1 MAGKLYMPVKAP
13 TLCSLVLRIG
23 VVLAVLMVL
32 VLIVHVEGGL
42 VDTHTGERPDLL
54 GCLYFVLV
62 TVTTVG
68 YGDIV
73 PVGTMSRLTDAF
85 LLTPVRVLAIFA
97 FVGTAYQLIIQRF
110 REEYR
115 MKRAVEKLHDHV
127 LVCGFG
133 NTGRVA
139 AQELLLQGTPADQIV
154 VLDTDES
161 VLADAAEMGLI
172 AVHGDPSREHVLQS
186 VAIERATHVLICP
199 GRDDT
204 AVLIALTT
212 QTLNPDARLIA
223 MCLEEEN
230 VKVLL
235 RAGVETIISRASAG
249 GNMMAAATRR
259 AHLVETMQDMLTV
272 GGALKLDERP
282 VTRDDVGKHP
292 SEIPGVAV
300 LRIYRDG
307 RHHNVSDLPSLKEGD
322 TLVFVTAAEQQAT

>member
-13 TLCSLVLRIG
+13 TVPNLALRFG
-23 VVLAVLMVL
+23 VVLAALMVL
-32 VLIVHVEGGL
+32 TVIVHLEGGL
-42 VDTHTGERPDLL
+42 VDKDTGERPSLF
-54 GCLYFVLV
+54 GCLYFVVV

-73 PVGTMSRLTDAF
+73 PVGTMSRLTDIV
-85 LLTPVRVLAIFA
+85 LLTPVRLLVIFT
-97 FVGTAYQLIIQRF
+97 FVGTAYQVIIQRF

-161 VLADAAEMGLI
+161 VLADAADLGLI
-172 AVHGDPSREHVLQS
+172 AIHGDPSREHVLQS
-186 VAIERATHVLICP
+186 VAIERAAYVLICP

-204 AVLIALTT
+204 AVLIALTA
-212 QTLNPDARLIA
+212 QTLNANVRLIA

-230 VKVLL
+230 VKVLQ
-235 RAGVETIISRASAG
+235 RAGADTIISRASAG
-249 GNMMAAATRR
+249 GNLMAAATRR
-259 AHLVETMQDMLTV
+259 AHIVETMQDMLTV

-282 VTRDDVGKHP
+282 VAHHEVGKHP
-292 SEIPGVAV
+292 GDIPGVAV

-307 RHHNVSDLPSLKEGD
+307 RHHNVSDLPRLREGD
-322 TLVFVTAAEQQAT
+322 TLVFVTAGEQEPA